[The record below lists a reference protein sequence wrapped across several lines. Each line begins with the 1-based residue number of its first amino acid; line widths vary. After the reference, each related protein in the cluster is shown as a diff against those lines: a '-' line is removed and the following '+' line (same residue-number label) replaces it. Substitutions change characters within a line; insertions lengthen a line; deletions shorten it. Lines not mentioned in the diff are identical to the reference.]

1 VQGGD
6 NVAYNPYLKLTCE
19 IGNSVIY
26 TADESGPG
34 GIAYPT
40 ASITTN
46 SAGEQRVWGF
56 PSSPIDFDRVGDEL
70 DTSWIDDDGM
80 TGANT
85 YSFTGALQAGS
96 ETGSVDITGDLD
108 YEDTDCG
115 DVTIR
120 EAPQGETGPTGP
132 SGPSGPSGPTGPSGP
147 SGPSGPTG
155 PSGPSGPSGPTGST
169 GTGTTGPTGPSG
181 PTGPEGPSGPVPSVN
196 RLYSSPI
203 RLQAGKS
210 YTLVRITCPT
220 QQTQCIVRSARVA
233 WQARQDLQSVTT
245 NAVISRTTIPSG
257 QTATVRAKAP
267 GSVVRRLTGQRTG
280 SVTVTVNAVGAGA
293 MAEVIRR
300 MGIKR

>member
-1 VQGGD
+1 
-6 NVAYNPYLKLTCE
+6 
-19 IGNSVIY
+19 
-26 TADESGPG
+26 
-34 GIAYPT
+34 
-40 ASITTN
+40 
-46 SAGEQRVWGF
+46 
-56 PSSPIDFDRVGDEL
+56 
-70 DTSWIDDDGM
+70 
-80 TGANT
+80 
-85 YSFTGALQAGS
+85 
-96 ETGSVDITGDLD
+96 
-108 YEDTDCG
+108 
-115 DVTIR
+115 
-120 EAPQGETGPTGP
+120 
-132 SGPSGPSGPTGPSGP
+132 
-147 SGPSGPTG
+147 
-155 PSGPSGPSGPTGST
+155 
-169 GTGTTGPTGPSG
+169 
-181 PTGPEGPSGPVPSVN
+181 VN

-233 WQARQDLQSVTT
+233 WQARQNLQSVTT